1 MKFLRVTCFEM
12 CSYVNYSTLYFTS
25 IWLLHNHMKCDAEV
39 HGGVRSLTVLFEKQ

>member
-25 IWLLHNHMKCDAEV
+25 ISLLHNHMKCDAEV
-39 HGGVRSLTVLFEKQ
+39 HGGVHSLTVLFGKQ